1 MKDVRLIHLSSKITL
16 SSRIVILLSIFI
28 LTQYGGYL
36 PQDAKALYLT
46 FTPLTV
52 FLFAAYIRFAIKYP
66 YPVPREE
73 MKNEKQFISP
83 LLITYI
89 MSLGFIVLSALKPDL
104 LSFASLQLILVGIE
118 SILAIH
124 TAFTLPQLFAR
135 FPLQ

>member
-1 MKDVRLIHLSSKITL
+1 MKDVHLIHLSSKITL
-16 SSRIVILLSIFI
+16 LSRIVILLSIFI

-36 PQDAKALYLT
+36 PQDAEALYLT

-66 YPVPREE
+66 YPVPKEE
-73 MKNEKQFISP
+73 MKNKKQIISP

-124 TAFTLPQLFAR
+124 AAFTLPQLFTR